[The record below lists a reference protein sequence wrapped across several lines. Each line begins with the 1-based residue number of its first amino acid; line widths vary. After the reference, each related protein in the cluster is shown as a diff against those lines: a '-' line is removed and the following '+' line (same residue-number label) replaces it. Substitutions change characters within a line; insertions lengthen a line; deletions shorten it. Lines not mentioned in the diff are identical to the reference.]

1 MWARVTGS
9 FWRAG
14 CCPTAPSRSPRF
26 CWADKP
32 DWCWSARYP
41 RGKVARRGAR
51 FAGHR
56 AGRGGPAGVGGHR
69 GSVRI
74 AVSSAG
80 AALQFEDR
88 VRSFGNGGV
97 VHLPFQS
104 RPHLTPARA
113 SALRIETPEGVVFS
127 LRLASP
133 VLRAL
138 AWGVDALV
146 LAAAATVIEKSV
158 RVFAMLGT
166 DWATALT
173 VFLYF
178 AASMA
183 YAMIFEWYWRGQTLG
198 KRLFG
203 LRVVDAQG
211 LRLRPAQVVLRN
223 LLRAIDFLPAAYL
236 VGVTACLL
244 SRKGQ
249 RLGDLAANTVVLRE
263 AKLLEPDVEQ
273 IAPVKYNSLLA
284 FPHLAARLRSRVDPE
299 AVRIA
304 VTALA
309 MRDGYEPPARVE
321 LFGELAGYF
330 RALVGF
336 PEEAVEGLTDEQYVR
351 SAVRAI
357 YGR

>member
-1 MWARVTGS
+1 M
-9 FWRAG
+9 
-14 CCPTAPSRSPRF
+14 
-26 CWADKP
+26 
-32 DWCWSARYP
+32 
-41 RGKVARRGAR
+41 
-51 FAGHR
+51 
-56 AGRGGPAGVGGHR
+56 
-69 GSVRI
+69 
-74 AVSSAG
+74 
-80 AALQFEDR
+80 
-88 VRSFGNGGV
+88 
-97 VHLPFQS
+97 
-104 RPHLTPARA
+104 TPARA

-138 AWGVDALV
+138 AWGVDGLV
-146 LAAAATVIEKSV
+146 LAAAATAIEKSV
-158 RVFAMLGT
+158 RVLAVVSS
-166 DWATALT
+166 DWASALA

-178 AASMA
+178 AASLV

-198 KRLFG
+198 KRMFG

-223 LLRAIDFLPAAYL
+223 LLRAIDFLPGAYL
-236 VGVTACLL
+236 VGVIACLL

-263 AKLLEPDVEQ
+263 TTLVAPDVEH
-273 IAPVKYNSLLA
+273 IAPVKYNSLAA
-284 FPHLAARLRSRVDPE
+284 FPHLAARLRSRADPE

-309 MRDGYEPPARVE
+309 RRDGYEPPARVE
-321 LFGELAGYF
+321 LFGELALYF
-330 RALVGF
+330 RALVTF

-357 YGR
+357 YGK

>member
-1 MWARVTGS
+1 MSAAR
-9 FWRAG
+9 
-14 CCPTAPSRSPRF
+14 
-26 CWADKP
+26 
-32 DWCWSARYP
+32 
-41 RGKVARRGAR
+41 
-51 FAGHR
+51 
-56 AGRGGPAGVGGHR
+56 
-69 GSVRI
+69 
-74 AVSSAG
+74 
-80 AALQFEDR
+80 
-88 VRSFGNGGV
+88 
-97 VHLPFQS
+97 
-104 RPHLTPARA
+104 TP
-113 SALRIETPEGVVFS
+113 ALRIETPEGVVFS

-138 AWGVDALV
+138 AWAVDGLV
-146 LAAAATVIEKSV
+146 LAAAATVIEK
-158 RVFAMLGT
+158 
-166 DWATALT
+166 
-173 VFLYF
+173 
-178 AASMA
+178 
-183 YAMIFEWYWRGQTLG
+183 G

-236 VGVTACLL
+236 VGVTACLV

-273 IAPVKYNSLLA
+273 IAPVKYNSLAA

-309 MRDGYEPPARVE
+309 MRDGYEPAARVE
-321 LFGELAGYF
+321 LFGELATYF
-330 RALVGF
+330 RGLVGF
-336 PEEAVEGLTDEQYVR
+336 PEGAVEGLTDEQYVR

-357 YGR
+357 YGK

>member
-1 MWARVTGS
+1 M
-9 FWRAG
+9 
-14 CCPTAPSRSPRF
+14 
-26 CWADKP
+26 
-32 DWCWSARYP
+32 
-41 RGKVARRGAR
+41 
-51 FAGHR
+51 
-56 AGRGGPAGVGGHR
+56 
-69 GSVRI
+69 
-74 AVSSAG
+74 
-80 AALQFEDR
+80 
-88 VRSFGNGGV
+88 
-97 VHLPFQS
+97 
-104 RPHLTPARA
+104 TPARA

-236 VGVTACLL
+236 VGVTACLV

-321 LFGELAGYF
+321 LFGELADYF

-357 YGR
+357 YGK

>member
-1 MWARVTGS
+1 M
-9 FWRAG
+9 
-14 CCPTAPSRSPRF
+14 
-26 CWADKP
+26 
-32 DWCWSARYP
+32 
-41 RGKVARRGAR
+41 
-51 FAGHR
+51 
-56 AGRGGPAGVGGHR
+56 
-69 GSVRI
+69 
-74 AVSSAG
+74 
-80 AALQFEDR
+80 
-88 VRSFGNGGV
+88 
-97 VHLPFQS
+97 
-104 RPHLTPARA
+104 TPARR

-138 AWGVDALV
+138 AWAVDGLV
-146 LAAAATVIEKSV
+146 LAAAATVIGKSV

-166 DWATALT
+166 DWATALQA
-173 VFLYF
+173 FLYF
-178 AASMA
+178 VASMA
-183 YAMIFEWYWRGQTLG
+183 YAMILEWYWRGQTLG

-223 LLRAIDFLPAAYL
+223 LLRAIDFLPGAYL
-236 VGVTACLL
+236 VGVTACLA

-263 AKLLEPDVEQ
+263 AKLAEPDVEQ
-273 IAPVKYNSLLA
+273 IAPVKYNSLAA

-321 LFGELAGYF
+321 LFGELAAYF
-330 RALVGF
+330 RALVTF
-336 PEEAVEGLTDEQYVR
+336 PEAAVEGLTDEQYVR

-357 YGR
+357 YGK